1 MIKINL
7 VPREILDQE
16 VQKQRTIQ
24 AAVAMGLIIAVVA
37 GVSAIQIRKAAAL
50 QAKSVELQ
58 KEFDRLQAIAA
69 EADELEKQAKAV
81 RAKLDVITSL
91 LKGRGLYP
99 IFMMDFSRTMPGAV
113 WITSLTTSIKDRNA
127 LSVSVAASAS
137 SSEAISDWIRNFIQ
151 SGRFTEPV
159 LSAIAIS
166 GGGDGAA
173 AKMHLFSITT
183 NYTNPQL

>member
-7 VPREILDQE
+7 VPRELLDQE

-99 IFMMDFSRTMPGAV
+99 IFMMDFSRTLPGAV
-113 WITSLTTSIKDRNA
+113 WIVVAVFMVTGSLWVVMSSLCGKHSILVPG
-127 LSVSVAASAS
+127 LSHS
-137 SSEAISDWIRNFIQ
+137 W
-151 SGRFTEPV
+151 
-159 LSAIAIS
+159 
-166 GGGDGAA
+166 
-173 AKMHLFSITT
+173 
-183 NYTNPQL
+183 